1 MILDEIVAKTKVRLE
16 ENKKKLPPEELQKQA
31 LSMAADTG
39 FPFEKALKAQGLSFI
54 CEVKKASPSKGLIAP
69 DFPYVAIAEEYE
81 KAGANAIS
89 VLTEPYFFQ
98 GSDSYLQQIS
108 EHVSIPLLRK
118 DFTIDPYMIY
128 EAKVIGAS
136 AILLICAILTDE
148 QLKSYYELATS
159 LGLSVLVEA
168 HDEKEVRRAIAIGA
182 DIIGVNNRDPEGYS
196 IEQIAAKCEE
206 HGICSADEFL
216 NEVKNGNH
224 QIPFSTGDMNTDGV
238 KYDLQGYLFPA
249 TYDIYDDTT
258 AASLI
263 DTMLEKFQSVYT
275 SEYSAKAAELGYTDY
290 QILIMASIVEREAK
304 IDSER
309 PIIAGVIYNRLNID
323 MMLQMCPTVLYP
335 LTDGM
340 YDKTEVTYDDLEI
353 ESPYNTYRNTG
364 LPVGPI
370 CNPGQASL
378 EAVLYPDENDYLYY
392 HTSDGGDGSHIFSS
406 TYDEHINTQ

>member
-148 QLKSYYELATS
+148 QLKSYLQLA
-159 LGLSVLVEA
+159 
-168 HDEKEVRRAIAIGA
+168 D
-182 DIIGVNNRDPEGYS
+182 
-196 IEQIAAKCEE
+196 
-206 HGICSADEFL
+206 
-216 NEVKNGNH
+216 
-224 QIPFSTGDMNTDGV
+224 
-238 KYDLQGYLFPA
+238 
-249 TYDIYDDTT
+249 
-258 AASLI
+258 
-263 DTMLEKFQSVYT
+263 
-275 SEYSAKAAELGYTDY
+275 
-290 QILIMASIVEREAK
+290 
-304 IDSER
+304 
-309 PIIAGVIYNRLNID
+309 
-323 MMLQMCPTVLYP
+323 
-335 LTDGM
+335 
-340 YDKTEVTYDDLEI
+340 
-353 ESPYNTYRNTG
+353 
-364 LPVGPI
+364 
-370 CNPGQASL
+370 
-378 EAVLYPDENDYLYY
+378 
-392 HTSDGGDGSHIFSS
+392 
-406 TYDEHINTQ
+406 

>member
-39 FPFEKALKAQGLSFI
+39 FPFEKALKAQGLYFI

-148 QLKSYYELATS
+148 QLKSYLQLADS
-159 LGLSVLVEA
+159 LGLSALVEA
-168 HDEKEVRRAIAIGA
+168 HDEAEVQRALSAGA
-182 DIIGVNNRDPEGYS
+182 RIIGVNNRNLKDFTVDIQNSIRLRKLIPKEIVFVSESGMKTPED
-196 IEQIAAKCEE
+196 IKRLR
-206 HGICSADEFL
+206 D
-216 NEVKNGNH
+216 NE
-224 QIPFSTGDMNTDGV
+224 TDAV
-238 KYDLQGYLFPA
+238 
-249 TYDIYDDTT
+249 
-258 AASLI
+258 LI
-263 DTMLEKFQSVYT
+263 GETFMRSPDKKKMLE
-275 SEYSAKAAELGYTDY
+275 
-290 QILIMASIVEREAK
+290 
-304 IDSER
+304 
-309 PIIAGVIYNRLNID
+309 
-323 MMLQMCPTVLYP
+323 
-335 LTDGM
+335 
-340 YDKTEVTYDDLEI
+340 DLKGI
-353 ESPYNTYRNTG
+353 
-364 LPVGPI
+364 
-370 CNPGQASL
+370 
-378 EAVLYPDENDYLYY
+378 
-392 HTSDGGDGSHIFSS
+392 
-406 TYDEHINTQ
+406 

>member
-136 AILLICAILTDE
+136 AILTDE
-148 QLKSYYELATS
+148 QLKSYLQLADS
-159 LGLSVLVEA
+159 LGLSALVEA
-168 HDEKEVRRAIAIGA
+168 HDEAEVQRALSAGA
-182 DIIGVNNRDPEGYS
+182 RIIGVNNRNLKDFTVDIQNSIRLRKLIPKEIVFVSESGMKTPED
-196 IEQIAAKCEE
+196 IKRLR
-206 HGICSADEFL
+206 D
-216 NEVKNGNH
+216 NE
-224 QIPFSTGDMNTDGV
+224 TDAV
-238 KYDLQGYLFPA
+238 
-249 TYDIYDDTT
+249 
-258 AASLI
+258 LI
-263 DTMLEKFQSVYT
+263 GETFMRSPDKKKMLE
-275 SEYSAKAAELGYTDY
+275 
-290 QILIMASIVEREAK
+290 
-304 IDSER
+304 
-309 PIIAGVIYNRLNID
+309 
-323 MMLQMCPTVLYP
+323 
-335 LTDGM
+335 
-340 YDKTEVTYDDLEI
+340 DLKGI
-353 ESPYNTYRNTG
+353 
-364 LPVGPI
+364 
-370 CNPGQASL
+370 
-378 EAVLYPDENDYLYY
+378 
-392 HTSDGGDGSHIFSS
+392 
-406 TYDEHINTQ
+406 